1 MTIFENQ
8 VLALFKEG
16 LQEVSPRTGY
26 RHVAIADDN
35 KIPLLTRPLQF
46 ELERRRLITL
56 ISNNVYAFM
65 ILFYMI
71 FVIFYFNIRNYI
83 SV

>member
-16 LQEVSPRTGY
+16 LQEVSPRTGC

-35 KIPLLTRPLQF
+35 KIPLLTKPLQF
-46 ELERRRLITL
+46 ELERRHLITL
-56 ISNNVYAFM
+56 I
-65 ILFYMI
+65 
-71 FVIFYFNIRNYI
+71 
-83 SV
+83 